1 MTNKDMQTPAG
12 PGTFPEWIPL
22 SRSTRFLVSNLR
34 LLGLSLL
41 LFIITL
47 GITWV
52 FYELSTHLV
61 DRFVGSHFI
70 QGPDPG
76 TVWGWIKYQGWAFFK
91 WIFMIIS
98 RIISFYIAFLVAY
111 CLTTPGY
118 CFLSASVEKIHSG
131 REIADSFSLQG
142 LTLDLREGAKIGL
155 FGIGVTCLA
164 LVVNFIPGI
173 GQVLV
178 FLLYRFYSC
187 LRFSDYP
194 ASRRRWS
201 LGKKITWLKDNSFR
215 AFRLGFIPALISM
228 IPVLNVFLMALFFPL
243 LTVHA
248 TLNFSS
254 LDTAGEQVKR
264 GDHGNGN

>member
-1 MTNKDMQTPAG
+1 MTDKDIPGPAAPVATPD
-12 PGTFPEWIPL
+12 WIPL
-22 SRSTRFLVSNLR
+22 SRSTRFLVSSLR

-52 FYELSTHLV
+52 FYEISTHLV
-61 DRFVGSHFI
+61 DRFVGSHFM

-76 TVWGWIKYQGWAFFK
+76 TVWGWIKYQGWSFFK

-118 CFLSASVEKIHSG
+118 CLLSASVEKIHSG

-142 LTLDLREGAKIGL
+142 LILDLREGAKIGL

-164 LVVNFIPGI
+164 LVVNFIPGV

-178 FLLYRFYSC
+178 FLLYSFYSC
-187 LRFSDYP
+187 LMFIDYP

-201 LGKKITWLKDNSFR
+201 LGKKIAWLRGNSFR

-254 LDTAGEQVKR
+254 LDKA
-264 GDHGNGN
+264 GDHTKKGTYGNGN

>member
-1 MTNKDMQTPAG
+1 MTNKDMQTPAA
-12 PGTFPEWIPL
+12 PVTSPEWIPL
-22 SRSTRFLVSNLR
+22 SRSTRFLISNLR

-52 FYELSTHLV
+52 FYEISTHLV
-61 DRFVGSHFI
+61 DRFAGSYFMKS
-70 QGPDPG
+70 PDAG
-76 TVWGWIKYQGWAFFK
+76 TLWGWIKYQGWTLFK

-118 CFLSASVEKIHSG
+118 CLLSTSVEKIHSG
-131 REIADSFSLQG
+131 KEMADNFSLHG
-142 LTLDLREGAKIGL
+142 LALDLREGAKIGL
-155 FGIGVTCLA
+155 FGLGVTCLA

-178 FLLYRFYSC
+178 FLLYSFYSC
-187 LRFSDYP
+187 LMFIDYP

-201 LGKKITWLKDNSFR
+201 LGKKIAWLRDNSLR
-215 AFRLGFIPALISM
+215 AFRLGFLPALISM

-248 TLNFSS
+248 TLNFSA
-254 LDTAGEQVKR
+254 LDTPGSQVQR
-264 GDHGNGN
+264 GSHGNGN

>member
-1 MTNKDMQTPAG
+1 MTNKDIHGPAA
-12 PGTFPEWIPL
+12 PVASPEWIPL
-22 SRSTRFLVSNLR
+22 SRSTGFLVSNLR

-52 FYELSTHLV
+52 FYEISTHLV
-61 DRFVGSHFI
+61 DRFVGSYFTK
-70 QGPDPG
+70 GPDAG
-76 TVWGWIKYQGWAFFK
+76 TLWGWIKYQGWALFK
-91 WIFMIIS
+91 WIFIIIS

-131 REIADSFSLQG
+131 REIADSFSLHG
-142 LTLDLREGAKIGL
+142 LILDLREGAKIGM
-155 FGIGVTCLA
+155 FGIGVTCCA
-164 LVVNFIPGI
+164 LVVNFIPGV
-173 GQVLV
+173 GQVIV
-178 FLLYRFYSC
+178 FLLYSFYSC
-187 LRFSDYP
+187 LMFIDYP
-194 ASRRRWS
+194 ASRRRWP
-201 LGKKITWLKDNSFR
+201 LGKKIAWLKDNSFR
-215 AFRLGFIPALISM
+215 AFRLGFLPALISM

-254 LDTAGEQVKR
+254 LDTPGDQVKKR
-264 GDHGNGN
+264 ASGNGN